1 MYTLETLAKVARITA
16 AGTADL
22 YPKEK
27 LINDL
32 KELPEEVQGKVL
44 SAIIAAKQTLA
55 VKEVLENENSEEFF
69 ETIKNLIKNC

>member
-32 KELPEEVQGKVL
+32 KELPEEVGRKVL
-44 SAIIAAKQTLA
+44 AAIISARQTLA
-55 VKEVLENENSEEFF
+55 IKNALENEDSEELS
-69 ETIKNLIKNC
+69 EIINNIINN